1 MMKALT
7 LIQPWASLVILGAKQ
22 IETRSWKTEYRGTLA
37 IHAGQK
43 WNPRLADL
51 CDAEP
56 FRSVLHRHEWKFA
69 EGRCSN
75 TPLGM
80 ILGTVE
86 LVDCVATEDL
96 IVQVNEESGPEFAF
110 GDYRP
115 GRWGWMLQNAQM
127 LTHPVPFL
135 GRQGLWDVPD
145 EVIANAA
152 IHAMDG

>member
-1 MMKALT
+1 MKAIT
-7 LIQPWASLVILGAKQ
+7 LVQPWASLVILGAKH
-22 IETRSWKTEYRGTLA
+22 IETRSWNTKYRGKLA
-37 IHAGQK
+37 IHAGKK
-43 WNPRLADL
+43 WNKHLADL
-51 CDAEP
+51 CEAEP
-56 FRSVLHRHEWKFA
+56 FRSALYGLDGTFP
-69 EGRCSN
+69 EGRHSN

-96 IVQVNEESGPEFAF
+96 LVQVNEESGPEFAF

-115 GRWGWMLQNAQM
+115 GRWGWLLQHAQL
-127 LTHPVPFL
+127 LTHPVPFV